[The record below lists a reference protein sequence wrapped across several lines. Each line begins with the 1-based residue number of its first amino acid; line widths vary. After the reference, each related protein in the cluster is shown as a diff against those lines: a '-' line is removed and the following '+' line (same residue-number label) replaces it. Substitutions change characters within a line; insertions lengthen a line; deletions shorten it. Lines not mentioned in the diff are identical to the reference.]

1 MIKDLDHDVQIRM
14 QTYSN
19 PKVRNLAIHDIPA
32 PDEKEDLRSCP
43 VAPCFLGNPFFA
55 SKLLCTTVI
64 NVTNLPSAM
73 LKQAHIQKKNHQYHI
88 HPYFWW
94 STKIINTISIHIH
107 PYFWWSPFYAIMFI
121 SPRADFRLPSRQGQS
136 LKSSATTWSWPLGFL
151 EASSVVVPP
160 MKSLV
165 LKIRW
170 TVGWCNFSS

>member
-73 LKQAHIQKKNHQYHI
+73 LKQAHIQKK
-88 HPYFWW
+88 
-94 STKIINTISIHIH
+94 IINTISIHT
-107 PYFWWSPFYAIMFI
+107 F
-121 SPRADFRLPSRQGQS
+121 DGQQ
-136 LKSSATTWSWPLGFL
+136 KSSIPYPSISIHTFDGHLFMP
-151 EASSVVVPP
+151 
-160 MKSLV
+160 
-165 LKIRW
+165 
-170 TVGWCNFSS
+170 